1 MRTFF
6 FSLLYLLVSISI
18 SAQPKNEEQERQR
31 IISSNVKSVTQWTH
45 RFSAGKPNATGYKT
59 TETFYD
65 KKGNPIEIVN
75 YRSSGEISSRLLYK
89 YNDQNLRTEYL
100 MYQKIDDSPN
110 LKVSYKQSFNY
121 NAKGLKTIEV
131 VFDGVSGYRIAYEY
145 YPDDQVK
152 EIIKYGSGNRVDE
165 RWVYTYE
172 GDNQKINIFSPDKNL
187 TTVVKKKF
195 DSKGNLLED
204 ARFDTRGNEQKR
216 VAYQY
221 DSNSRMIE
229 MVEFYSGRQTKKLQY
244 LYNDLGLV
252 TDILQHNIDGT
263 KFTQSKYI
271 YDTKGNLIEERWS
284 EGDADEFSHKQSRFD
299 KEGNLLEI
307 DQYFAPYRYRVLYKY
322 SYSYH

>member
-6 FSLLYLLVSISI
+6 FSLLLLLVTISI
-18 SAQPKNEEQERQR
+18 SAQPKNEKQERQR
-31 IISSNVKSVTQWTH
+31 IISSNVKSITQWTH
-45 RFSAGKPNATGYKT
+45 RFTAGKPNPTGFKT

-65 KKGNPIEIVN
+65 KKGNPIEIIN
-75 YRSSGEISSRLLYK
+75 YRSNGEISSRLLYK

-100 MYQKIDDSPN
+100 MYQKIDEGSD
-110 LKVSYKQSFNY
+110 LKVYFKQSFNY

-131 VFDGVSGYRIAYEY
+131 VFDGVAGYRIVYEY
-145 YPDDQVK
+145 FPDDQLK

-165 RWVYTYE
+165 RWVYTYD
-172 GDNQKINIFSPDKNL
+172 GNNQQINIYSPDKNL
-187 TTVVKKKF
+187 TTIVKKKF
-195 DSKGNLLED
+195 DSKGNILED

-216 VAYQY
+216 VNYQY

-229 MVEFYSGRQTKKLQY
+229 MVELYAGRQIKKLQY
-244 LYNDLGLV
+244 QYNDLDLV
-252 TDILQHNIDGT
+252 TEILQYNNDGT
-263 KFTQSKYI
+263 KFTQSKYS
-271 YDTKGNLIEERWS
+271 YDSKGNLIEERWS
-284 EGDADEFSHKQSRFD
+284 EGDADEFSHKHSRFD